1 MLKEMTKRLL
11 LRWMTFLVKEE
22 AKSAC
27 LKTSNE
33 GLSQWRKQFLTCKEN
48 QGWGVGKAG
57 GKLDIFHWNML
68 QPEDDSIRSKRV
80 IQIIYIVL
88 KDVLSFAI
96 DDQIISSVRSLS

>member
-1 MLKEMTKRLL
+1 MKDYHS
-11 LRWMTFLVKEE
+11 EE
-22 AKSAC
+22 NNS
-27 LKTSNE
+27 
-33 GLSQWRKQFLTCKEN
+33 LSFSKDDLIQIYKEN

-57 GKLDIFHWNML
+57 GILDIFHWNML

-88 KDVLSFAI
+88 KDGLSFAI

>member
-1 MLKEMTKRLL
+1 MKDYHS
-11 LRWMTFLVKEE
+11 EE
-22 AKSAC
+22 NNS
-27 LKTSNE
+27 
-33 GLSQWRKQFLTCKEN
+33 LSFSKGDLIQIYKEN